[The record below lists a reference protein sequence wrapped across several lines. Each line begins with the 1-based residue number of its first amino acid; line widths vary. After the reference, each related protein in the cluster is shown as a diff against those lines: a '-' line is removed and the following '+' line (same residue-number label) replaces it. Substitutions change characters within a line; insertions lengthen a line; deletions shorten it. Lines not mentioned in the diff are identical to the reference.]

1 MRGKPMSLRLS
12 LRGLSVL
19 VAVIFAAG
27 PCQASSK
34 LLFSQNSHYL
44 SFNLGSSESLDKEYV
59 NFGVGYRYFPMDGV
73 DVGLDFD
80 LLLGNNPIIYRVS
93 PEVRYVFHKLK
104 IFIPYV
110 GGFYQYN
117 YIVDLVNR
125 GGFGVRAGFY
135 TPLWPNTFVGYGLS
149 WGELGQCDKSVY
161 GECSTSQLELAF
173 SLRF

>member
-1 MRGKPMSLRLS
+1 MLSHYSTRVSIILAAAVFATGSCHASPNSL
-12 LRGLSVL
+12 
-19 VAVIFAAG
+19 F
-27 PCQASSK
+27 K
-34 LLFSQNSHYL
+34 ENSHYL
-44 SFNLGSSESLDKEYV
+44 SFNLGSSDSLNKDYV
-59 NFGVGYRYFPMDGV
+59 GFGVGYRYFPMDGI

-104 IFIPYV
+104 KFIPYV

-117 YIVDLVNR
+117 YIVDLENR
-125 GGFGVRAGFY
+125 GGFGVRAGLY
-135 TPLWPNTFVGYGLS
+135 TPLWSNTYIGYGLS

-173 SLRF
+173 SLHF